1 MERMFEKAGQ
11 TQSLQTAE
19 DDLPKIHKLEK
30 RLEHH
35 RGAVEEARV
44 WLAHALPEKTH
55 EAQNMA
61 EDYCWKADNVRAL
74 IGDLGKDVASAREL
88 LAAYDN
94 VQVALAALEPVAAT
108 TLKQPPVD
116 PTTLHE
122 FAAAVEALT
131 ENVARLGTDAAARGQ
146 ERVQTP
152 HEVNVP
158 EATRRVTRLR
168 AALDAARVTADAA
181 ATTAAADAEFAQVNT
196 DRARKMDA
204 AAEADSDPAAD
215 KRSLTAAIDE
225 LNRAEA
231 DFNRLYEIYDRIE
244 PSTSDA
250 EQLKTKLSDD
260 LAAADEQFKT
270 LTIAL
275 DDKLAGLDEFE
286 IEAAKL
292 DDKINGA
299 KAAAVI
305 STAPEQLRQ
314 LANEIVPSIE
324 TDLAALKERAE
335 ALAPVAAPVAAV
347 EQQQQAVD
355 ALKKITVE
363 KLKKAQDDLSAV
375 DALKNDIA
383 AATEAIDRVQQHLGT
398 PAAVA
403 APAAEEPKKGKTKKD
418 KKKSKETPTAPIA
431 AAPAKPTVP
440 RAELERD
447 VALLREDT
455 VPALE
460 RAANSD
466 IDGGEEARAL
476 AALELRRAVEAVIA
490 LEAAVAA
497 AKASESAAADID
509 DAAADYNGL
518 LAVLDQFPDLEKTDT
533 DDATETPI
541 KRAVA
546 EEGLK
551 KIDDLLERLNA
562 IPADSLAPEKAA
574 ELEELKKTLE
584 AKKSALVALLAALI
598 NQDELLKQ
606 WEARKLALFD
616 KQQPLEKE
624 MEEVFTRYTT
634 PQRFDLALSEIP
646 RVVAMG
652 ASMDDYQKA
661 VNEQKKWAHDHLPSK
676 EDEADNLL
684 AAAAWER
691 QQIRELNADL
701 VEAVDSAAAL
711 KKTFDDVHDGVV
723 KLEADAVALISPQ
736 HVDEAALIAAK
747 EHLQTITGQLEKLTA
762 DIEARSQDRVFNPS
776 GLAIDAVRDRAENVR
791 KLLEAKAGDLATE
804 KALVEVANRFDK
816 SADALTSMIDIAAK
830 VDEDPTATFEQLR
843 EASDALSEG
852 CNDLTYMNN
861 EYDHFR
867 PENAAGEALKAR
879 MVDELARATEE
890 RSTLERS
897 IDDKIEG
904 LGGFTDIA
912 TRTEDTLRKIK
923 ESSPS
928 ADTPEKMEELMKTL
942 EEARTDV
949 QNLEERAEE
958 LAPLQAP
965 RKLSQALVAQAAEIT
980 KELVENLEKTKVADA
995 QKKEMRDSIDKA
1007 RESVQSAVDLLLGD
1021 DADKKDKAKKKKGKK
1036 DKKETEKKVPTADGL
1051 EKKIADLT
1059 EQLKPLDAIIASPL
1073 DIPTEKRDAED
1084 LKKSAADVV
1093 ANMQKAIDK
1102 ENESKAL
1109 ADEWEKKKG
1118 DLLNIQMLFE
1128 KELEE
1133 LFNRYSTPQSLAM
1146 AETDIA
1152 SIPMI
1157 QNNLTCYKNLLKKA
1171 KEWAHSYLPEKE
1183 HEADNLFDDLN
1194 WKSEN
1199 VKGLK
1204 NDLEGDVNSA
1214 YEIIALDDNLE
1225 GKIADLEKKPK
1236 EADHIGSLKDKTND
1250 LRPEIARLVAL
1261 LSNRT
1266 KSRVSNPDV
1275 DTDGLNTRLNS
1286 LSTTLD
1292 ELIKASDDD
1301 LKIEQAATS
1310 FGVTKDKLR
1319 NKIDEIAK
1327 VDEDTSATVSSLSD
1341 ASDKAQ
1347 DAKKDLGRMNEI
1359 YGSLEPTTSKADDLR
1374 IQMLDDLEKSDQE
1387 LTAIGGSINDKID
1400 GLKNFEEKYD
1410 AVIGKLGHLKDDM
1423 TKTEDLPKL
1432 KTLSSGLDSIRN
1444 AAELLPSIA
1453 EEIYGIE
1460 EPNRK
1465 AQDVMDDLN
1474 RTDTLLAAKIADA
1487 MEKKSLV
1494 DAIAD
1499 VVVKARDSTKKIEDD
1514 VKSSSPESAAKSKK
1528 GKKGKKDSSP
1538 AVDAPL
1544 ADTIAALQR
1553 LSEQLDPLESA
1564 YADSALALPVD
1575 APTEKKDAEKAR
1587 QNAQDLAARL
1597 ADDINNK
1604 KAELENENKACAVED
1619 ALSKIGDKIDAILAP
1634 YSDKPQSLTKAE
1646 SDLHKIADLIAKDLA
1661 TVPIDQLT
1669 DPSSAAATAA
1679 KLKQRVKEAVVPLE
1693 KEIDAEKKLANE
1705 TDSVEKQI
1713 ADLEKELD
1721 SARNKTDDPAAA
1733 IAAIAEIADRARKLR
1748 PVVDAIEN
1756 AYDTTRPLVAHA
1768 APKPD
1773 LASHIDNLL
1782 ADADRANSQ
1791 QNEAAQIAA
1800 LAPEV
1805 EMMHELVS
1813 TKANEAVPTGLV
1825 DQQASLED
1833 LEGRRKKLE
1842 DILAG
1847 LPQSGPG
1854 VDELRA
1860 KSEWDLSRLKDLL
1873 KKLGDAVGDKLA
1885 ALAAWNALRKGAEA
1899 QLVDLT
1905 KEKPVPKD
1913 AAGLEK
1919 AVDDLTNDEKTLA
1932 ALAQQTRDGVNP
1944 DDLDEDE
1951 KKKRADLLNQ
1961 IDKALA
1967 LIAARKAAAEQALKD
1982 ARDQDKL
1989 AADLA
1994 KVDSRLAPLVE
2005 EAARLLADPDAIPSV
2020 YDSIAKDLKAA
2031 TDEARP
2037 IVDSARASKDAKKL
2051 ANAIKKSDK
2060 LSPMLED
2067 RFKNWNE
2074 FVVARDAGNSQMDKF
2089 EEELQKKERADAA
2102 LPLDEAV
2109 KLMTDLE
2116 VTYF

>member
-1 MERMFEKAGQ
+1 EWDRRRATLETAALPLEKAMERMFEKAGQ

-431 AAPAKPTVP
+431 AAP
-440 RAELERD
+440 
-447 VALLREDT
+447 
-455 VPALE
+455 
-460 RAANSD
+460 
-466 IDGGEEARAL
+466 
-476 AALELRRAVEAVIA
+476 
-490 LEAAVAA
+490 
-497 AKASESAAADID
+497 
-509 DAAADYNGL
+509 
-518 LAVLDQFPDLEKTDT
+518 
-533 DDATETPI
+533 
-541 KRAVA
+541 

-723 KLEADAVALISPQ
+723 K

-1102 ENESKAL
+1102 ENE
-1109 ADEWEKKKG
+1109 
-1118 DLLNIQMLFE
+1118 
-1128 KELEE
+1128 
-1133 LFNRYSTPQSLAM
+1133 
-1146 AETDIA
+1146 
-1152 SIPMI
+1152 
-1157 QNNLTCYKNLLKKA
+1157 
-1171 KEWAHSYLPEKE
+1171 
-1183 HEADNLFDDLN
+1183 
-1194 WKSEN
+1194 
-1199 VKGLK
+1199 
-1204 NDLEGDVNSA
+1204 
-1214 YEIIALDDNLE
+1214 
-1225 GKIADLEKKPK
+1225 
-1236 EADHIGSLKDKTND
+1236 
-1250 LRPEIARLVAL
+1250 
-1261 LSNRT
+1261 
-1266 KSRVSNPDV
+1266 
-1275 DTDGLNTRLNS
+1275 
-1286 LSTTLD
+1286 
-1292 ELIKASDDD
+1292 
-1301 LKIEQAATS
+1301 
-1310 FGVTKDKLR
+1310 
-1319 NKIDEIAK
+1319 
-1327 VDEDTSATVSSLSD
+1327 
-1341 ASDKAQ
+1341 
-1347 DAKKDLGRMNEI
+1347 
-1359 YGSLEPTTSKADDLR
+1359 
-1374 IQMLDDLEKSDQE
+1374 
-1387 LTAIGGSINDKID
+1387 
-1400 GLKNFEEKYD
+1400 
-1410 AVIGKLGHLKDDM
+1410 
-1423 TKTEDLPKL
+1423 
-1432 KTLSSGLDSIRN
+1432 
-1444 AAELLPSIA
+1444 
-1453 EEIYGIE
+1453 
-1460 EPNRK
+1460 
-1465 AQDVMDDLN
+1465 
-1474 RTDTLLAAKIADA
+1474 
-1487 MEKKSLV
+1487 
-1494 DAIAD
+1494 
-1499 VVVKARDSTKKIEDD
+1499 
-1514 VKSSSPESAAKSKK
+1514 
-1528 GKKGKKDSSP
+1528 
-1538 AVDAPL
+1538 
-1544 ADTIAALQR
+1544 
-1553 LSEQLDPLESA
+1553 
-1564 YADSALALPVD
+1564 
-1575 APTEKKDAEKAR
+1575 
-1587 QNAQDLAARL
+1587 
-1597 ADDINNK
+1597 
-1604 KAELENENKACAVED
+1604 
-1619 ALSKIGDKIDAILAP
+1619 
-1634 YSDKPQSLTKAE
+1634 
-1646 SDLHKIADLIAKDLA
+1646 
-1661 TVPIDQLT
+1661 
-1669 DPSSAAATAA
+1669 
-1679 KLKQRVKEAVVPLE
+1679 
-1693 KEIDAEKKLANE
+1693 
-1705 TDSVEKQI
+1705 
-1713 ADLEKELD
+1713 
-1721 SARNKTDDPAAA
+1721 
-1733 IAAIAEIADRARKLR
+1733 
-1748 PVVDAIEN
+1748 
-1756 AYDTTRPLVAHA
+1756 
-1768 APKPD
+1768 
-1773 LASHIDNLL
+1773 
-1782 ADADRANSQ
+1782 
-1791 QNEAAQIAA
+1791 
-1800 LAPEV
+1800 
-1805 EMMHELVS
+1805 
-1813 TKANEAVPTGLV
+1813 
-1825 DQQASLED
+1825 
-1833 LEGRRKKLE
+1833 
-1842 DILAG
+1842 
-1847 LPQSGPG
+1847 
-1854 VDELRA
+1854 
-1860 KSEWDLSRLKDLL
+1860 
-1873 KKLGDAVGDKLA
+1873 
-1885 ALAAWNALRKGAEA
+1885 
-1899 QLVDLT
+1899 
-1905 KEKPVPKD
+1905 
-1913 AAGLEK
+1913 
-1919 AVDDLTNDEKTLA
+1919 
-1932 ALAQQTRDGVNP
+1932 
-1944 DDLDEDE
+1944 
-1951 KKKRADLLNQ
+1951 
-1961 IDKALA
+1961 
-1967 LIAARKAAAEQALKD
+1967 
-1982 ARDQDKL
+1982 
-1989 AADLA
+1989 
-1994 KVDSRLAPLVE
+1994 
-2005 EAARLLADPDAIPSV
+2005 
-2020 YDSIAKDLKAA
+2020 
-2031 TDEARP
+2031 
-2037 IVDSARASKDAKKL
+2037 
-2051 ANAIKKSDK
+2051 
-2060 LSPMLED
+2060 
-2067 RFKNWNE
+2067 
-2074 FVVARDAGNSQMDKF
+2074 
-2089 EEELQKKERADAA
+2089 
-2102 LPLDEAV
+2102 
-2109 KLMTDLE
+2109 
-2116 VTYF
+2116 